1 MTFYSDTAKIGE
13 ISGVDCPRTKSLQAP
28 ALGLALLCD
37 TKTVSTGTS
46 CIKG

>member
-1 MTFYSDTAKIGE
+1 MTFCYGTAKIGE
-13 ISGVDCPRTKSLQAP
+13 ISRVDCPRSKSLQSP

-46 CIKG
+46 CIKS